1 MFSRRAFGTCAACL
15 LPSALRAR
23 RIVGRRRLPRGGR
36 FGCRL
41 LLLAPRRLEVCGQG
55 GAHDQRRACGRMA
68 QLELQCPQVPA
79 VDGAVERED
88 RERETRA
95 AGRRRNGPGST
106 GGNPQWQR
114 GGARVGT
121 AVSRVAQYRVAQ
133 PLHVPA

>member
-15 LPSALRAR
+15 LPSALRACR
-23 RIVGRRRLPRGGR
+23 VGHCSNLPRGGR
-36 FGCRL
+36 CGRRL
-41 LLLAPRRLEVCGQG
+41 LFLEPHRLEVCGQG
-55 GAHDQRRACGRMA
+55 GAHDQRRAGGRMA

-106 GGNPQWQR
+106 GGHPQRQR

-133 PLHVPA
+133 SLHVPA